1 MVHPVGPQ
9 GDEGDDGEAVVVGVL
24 AWVAVDPGAEEGE
37 GQQTACPLRQWV
49 QGPEVED
56 PMADREQSAQ
66 AEVVEEVGSGRL
78 VKEAQ
83 LALRSAPCGGP
94 LPCGR
99 LVVDPKKG
107 ADPLSGDAP
116 CLGLLGCTA
125 RLRLRRRL
133 LLRLT
138 AGTPGRCP
146 PWVAEPAAVGLE
158 RAHLLGAVLA
168 EGARQSWV
176 AGAGVAL
183 TGQSAV
189 LTRPPQ

>member
-1 MVHPVGPQ
+1 MGPQ
-9 GDEGDDGEAVVVGVL
+9 GDEGDDGEAVAVEVL
-24 AWVAVDPGAEEGE
+24 AWVAVDPGAVEGE
-37 GQQTACPLRQWV
+37 GQQTACPLRRWA

-66 AEVVEEVGSGRL
+66 AEVVEEVGSGQL
-78 VKEAQ
+78 VKEAR

-94 LPCGR
+94 WLCGR
-99 LVVDPKKG
+99 LVVDPRKG

-125 RLRLRRRL
+125 
-133 LLRLT
+133 
-138 AGTPGRCP
+138 
-146 PWVAEPAAVGLE
+146 
-158 RAHLLGAVLA
+158 LGAVLA

-189 LTRPPQ
+189 LTHPPQ